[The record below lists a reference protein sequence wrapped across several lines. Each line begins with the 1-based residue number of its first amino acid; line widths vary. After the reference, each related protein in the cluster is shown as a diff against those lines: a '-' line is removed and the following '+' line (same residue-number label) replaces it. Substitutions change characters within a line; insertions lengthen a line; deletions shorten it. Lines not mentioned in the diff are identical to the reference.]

1 MSRLI
6 VTLRKTED
14 VDNILDLCKQYD
26 ICDFRINLARSNI
39 KKNLEV
45 LGKIKKRIKEPN
57 IYLDIPGNKNRI
69 SKFAVDSVSVTQGEV
84 IELVKQHEDG
94 LFVIENN
101 DDFFENTNN
110 GDCIVFGDNDV
121 KAKVEEVNKHK
132 VILSILQGN
141 RIKSHTGYIN
151 ISNYKP
157 MNYIEPNEIEMIKQF
172 DDKNVIWDISFAD
185 TVERIDACKKYIKK
199 GEVVAKIETDIG
211 IHNLVKIAKCVDGI
225 MLARGDLN
233 NFYEENKINGILF
246 EIMKEVANLN
256 SIKLLVATNIFK
268 SIAMTGR
275 VRKVDEKLI
284 RMFVENSDYIISN
297 ETSYT
302 NYWKEIIDYY
312 RCISD

>member
-1 MSRLI
+1 M
-6 VTLRKTED
+6 
-14 VDNILDLCKQYD
+14 
-26 ICDFRINLARSNI
+26 
-39 KKNLEV
+39 
-45 LGKIKKRIKEPN
+45 
-57 IYLDIPGNKNRI
+57 
-69 SKFAVDSVSVTQGEV
+69 
-84 IELVKQHEDG
+84 
-94 LFVIENN
+94 
-101 DDFFENTNN
+101 
-110 GDCIVFGDNDV
+110 
-121 KAKVEEVNKHK
+121 
-132 VILSILQGN
+132 ILSILQGN